1 MSPDPDEAVQEPTLH
16 EFLASSKRNAY
27 VRHPGFS
34 RLYVR
39 STRRFGAE
47 VIDLAN
53 LEAEIPGNGAFTALV
68 AHIRTTYP
76 DLGIYVECVLTER
89 FGEGLLALG
98 FSPCH
103 VGLSFC
109 YYLAPEGPLR

>member
-1 MSPDPDEAVQEPTLH
+1 MSPDPDDYVLEPTLR
-16 EFLASSKRNAY
+16 EFLDGPRPNAY
-27 VRHPGFS
+27 IQHPGFS

-39 STRRFGAE
+39 QTRRFGAD

-53 LEAEIPGNGAFTALV
+53 LEADAPGNGAFTQLV
-68 AHIRTTYP
+68 EHLRTAYP
-76 DLGIYVECVLTER
+76 HLGIYVECVLTER
-89 FGEGLLALG
+89 FGEKLLALG

-109 YYLAPEGPLR
+109 YYLAPAGPLR